1 MHLLFDYQSQ
11 FQDLSQRYTDKNNKQ
26 TKKKKIMQKSVN
38 CTTVWNLKRP
48 KTYQMTI
55 IRDLIELT
63 KVYSHSEVL
72 ANCKKE
78 WSISLYPSM
87 ETSVEYMIK
96 QKKSKVKKI
105 MYSLWAFL

>member
-1 MHLLFDYQSQ
+1 
-11 FQDLSQRYTDKNNKQ
+11 
-26 TKKKKIMQKSVN
+26 MQKAVN

-96 QKKSKVKKI
+96 QKKKQSEENNVQFTSI
-105 MYSLWAFL
+105 SLTRRNVTYMYKCNICVFHSSVQAMAE

>member
-1 MHLLFDYQSQ
+1 
-11 FQDLSQRYTDKNNKQ
+11 
-26 TKKKKIMQKSVN
+26 MQKAVN

-48 KTYQMTI
+48 KTYQMI
-55 IRDLIELT
+55 INKDLIELT

-87 ETSVEYMIK
+87 ETSVEYIIK
-96 QKKSKVKKI
+96 QKEQSEENNAQYTSVSLI
-105 MYSLWAFL
+105 RNVTDMYKCNICIFHSSVEAMAE